1 MYLEYIDSYTRDMLF
16 ENILNE
22 YSDAEQVDIIG
33 YLVECLRNNQ
43 TFGMEKGSIEEL
55 YYKELTKILKNI
67 KKMQQKEEDF
77 YKKRAKKE
85 QK

>member
-55 YYKELTKILKNI
+55 YYKELTKILKDI

-85 QK
+85 KK